1 MSSIA
6 SPAATHSRF
15 TFSLRELIIN
25 YGILALLFALIVFFS
40 FAQPAFFRV
49 NNIFSILQAVSITA
63 LLGVGV
69 TVTLI
74 AGGFDLSVGGLSA
87 FVQMAAAYVL
97 IVLNGSTG
105 AAIVACLGVGFAIG
119 LLNATL
125 IVKLGI
131 PDLLA
136 TLGIL
141 FLLAGLQLIPTG
153 GRSIAPG
160 MTLLNGSAAEGS
172 FTEGFYFLGR
182 HRFWDVVPVPVV
194 VLGVIA
200 VVLWFVMDFTRFGR
214 IFYAVGG
221 NELAARLA
229 GAPTR
234 LYRVLAY
241 VISSV
246 IASLGG
252 ILLAAK
258 LGRGDVSAGNGLM
271 LDAVAAALIGYAVL
285 GANRPNVFGTI
296 IGAIFVGVLLNGLT
310 MLNAPY
316 YLQDFVKGAVLIG
329 ALTVTFG
336 LSRARSA

>member
-6 SPAATHSRF
+6 SPAAAHPRF

-105 AAIVACLGVGFAIG
+105 ASIVACLGIGLAVG

-125 IVKLGI
+125 IVWLGI

-136 TLGIL
+136 TLGML
-141 FLLAGLQLIPTG
+141 FLLAGFQLIPTG

-194 VLGVIA
+194 VLA
-200 VVLWFVMDFTRFGR
+200 VK
-214 IFYAVGG
+214 GG
-221 NELAARLA
+221 SALTKNANRSVRRSISGSRASSSTAAR
-229 GAPTR
+229 PR
-234 LYRVLAY
+234 R
-241 VISSV
+241 
-246 IASLGG
+246 
-252 ILLAAK
+252 
-258 LGRGDVSAGNGLM
+258 
-271 LDAVAAALIGYAVL
+271 
-285 GANRPNVFGTI
+285 
-296 IGAIFVGVLLNGLT
+296 
-310 MLNAPY
+310 
-316 YLQDFVKGAVLIG
+316 
-329 ALTVTFG
+329 
-336 LSRARSA
+336 

>member
-6 SPAATHSRF
+6 SPAAANTRF
-15 TFSLRELIIN
+15 TVSPRELIIN
-25 YGILALLFALIVFFS
+25 YGILSLLFALIVFFS

-105 AAIVACLGVGFAIG
+105 AAIVACLGIGLAVG

-125 IVKLGI
+125 IVRLGI

-136 TLGIL
+136 TLGML
-141 FLLAGLQLIPTG
+141 FLLVGLQLIPTG
-153 GRSIAPG
+153 GRSIAAG
-160 MTLLNGSAAEGS
+160 MTLLNGSTAEGS
-172 FTEGFYFLGR
+172 FTQGFYVLGR

-194 VLGVIA
+194 VLAVVA

-246 IASLGG
+246 IASIGG

-285 GANRPNVFGTI
+285 GATGRMSLVR
-296 IGAIFVGVLLNGLT
+296 
-310 MLNAPY
+310 
-316 YLQDFVKGAVLIG
+316 
-329 ALTVTFG
+329 
-336 LSRARSA
+336 SSARSSSGSCSTASRC

>member
-6 SPAATHSRF
+6 SPAAANTRF

-49 NNIFSILQAVSITA
+49 NNIFNILQAVSITA

-87 FVQMAAAYVL
+87 FIQMAAAYVL

-105 AAIVACLGVGFAIG
+105 AAIVACLGIG
-119 LLNATL
+119 LAVGVLNATL
-125 IVKLGI
+125 IVRLGI

-160 MTLLNGSAAEGS
+160 MTLLNGRPRRVRSPRASTSLDGTVS
-172 FTEGFYFLGR
+172 GTWF
-182 HRFWDVVPVPVV
+182 RFPLSCWPSSRSCSGLSWTSHASD
-194 VLGVIA
+194 A
-200 VVLWFVMDFTRFGR
+200 SSTQ
-214 IFYAVGG
+214 
-221 NELAARLA
+221 LAATNWPR
-229 GAPTR
+229 GWQAPRRNST
-234 LYRVLAY
+234 ACWPM
-241 VISSV
+241 SSLRSSFDP
-246 IASLGG
+246 ADLHSN
-252 ILLAAK
+252 
-258 LGRGDVSAGNGLM
+258 S
-271 LDAVAAALIGYAVL
+271 
-285 GANRPNVFGTI
+285 T
-296 IGAIFVGVLLNGLT
+296 
-310 MLNAPY
+310 
-316 YLQDFVKGAVLIG
+316 
-329 ALTVTFG
+329 TF
-336 LSRARSA
+336 